1 MDRRGFQLGQVVQLR
16 KPHPCGSDLWEI
28 TRTGIDFG
36 LRCKGCGHRVMISR
50 KKFEKAVKAIKED
63 SPGNTP

>member
-1 MDRRGFQLGQVVQLR
+1 MDRKGFHLGQVVQLR

-36 LRCKGCGHRVMISR
+36 LRCKGCGHRVMIPR
-50 KKFEKAVKAIKED
+50 KKFEKAVKAIKD
-63 SPGNTP
+63 DFPGNTR